1 MRKSLIYFAFIL
13 NLAIIFG
20 FWWSRSGGLLLS
32 GEAVGTLLS
41 LGRISGL
48 LMVFFVMLQVL
59 LIGRTSWIERLFGF
73 DKLARVHRWSGY
85 SLSIFLISHPLLTV
99 WSYALESQVSYWNK
113 LTNLFLYGEDIQGA
127 IIAFMLFVI
136 VIISSI
142 TIARRKLKY
151 ESWYFVHLSVY
162 VAILAGF
169 GHQLELGG
177 DFQGQTIFSA
187 YWVALYL
194 FVFTNLLFFRFLR
207 PAYNFWRYRFR
218 VLKIVPETA
227 DTYSIYLTGQDLDKF
242 NFLPGQFALFRFL
255 TKGHFLQEHPF
266 SFSDVSGK
274 KLLRITIK
282 KLGDY
287 TADLSAITPGTFVMV
302 DGPHGIFTPQR
313 ATGNKILVIAGGVGI
328 TPIRSLIDSFSVEKK
343 DVVLLYGNK
352 TEADIVFNRELNEY
366 ASAENLKV
374 YNVLSADPNW
384 LGEKGFID
392 EEKIKKLVPDLPARD
407 IYLCGPGPMMRAV
420 IGALRRLGVSRSKIY
435 FEEFAL

>member
-1 MRKSLIYFAFIL
+1 MRKLLIYLAFVL
-13 NLAIIFG
+13 NLGIIFG
-20 FWWSRSGGLLLS
+20 FWWVRSGSLLLS

-48 LMVFFVMLQVL
+48 LMVFFVLLQVL
-59 LIGRTSWIERLFGF
+59 LIGRTGWIERLFGF

-85 SLSIFLISHPLLTV
+85 SLSIFLVSHPLLTV
-99 WSYALESQVSYWNK
+99 WSYALESEVSYWSK
-113 LTNLFLYGEDIQGA
+113 LQSLFLFGEDIKGA
-127 IIAFMLFVI
+127 IVAFLLFVI
-136 VIISSI
+136 VIVSSI
-142 TIARRKLKY
+142 SIAREKLKY

-169 GHQLELGG
+169 GHQLALGG
-177 DFQGQTIFSA
+177 DFKGQTIFSA

-207 PAYNFWRYRFR
+207 PIYNFWRYRFR

-227 DTYSIYLTGQDLDKF
+227 DTYSIYLTGQGLDKF

-255 TKGHFLQEHPF
+255 TRGHFLQEHPF

-287 TADLSAITPGTFVMV
+287 TADLSAIAPGTFVMV

-313 ATGNKILVIAGGVGI
+313 ATGDKILVIAGGVGI
-328 TPIRSLIDSFSVEKK
+328 TPIRSLIDSFSAENK

-352 TEADIVFNRELNEY
+352 TEADIVFSRELKEF
-366 ASAENLKV
+366 ASAQKLKMH
-374 YNVLSADPNW
+374 NILSSDSAW
-384 LGEKGFID
+384 SGEKGFID

-420 IGALRRLGVSRSKIY
+420 LGALRNLGVSRSKIY